1 MDYNLARSLSLVINE
16 GFDIIIASADFLIC
30 ELKYLVLVSN
40 HLLVLRTLR
49 PRVSTHK
56 KVRRTSYR
64 IGGTLSPSSK
74 EIFEFRSLKFV
85 SRLL

>member
-49 PRVSTHK
+49 PRVSTHLK
-56 KVRRTSYR
+56 KYEEHPTELVGRYHHLRKRY
-64 IGGTLSPSSK
+64 SSS
-74 EIFEFRSLKFV
+74 EV
-85 SRLL
+85 